1 VANDTEDLR
10 ELLSTLTID
19 QVAAL
24 VADMSPL
31 AAASLLESLSG
42 VAGPDAPPTPL
53 DQALALDEGFRV
65 RPHLAYLSDRLVA
78 AVNDVE
84 EGRSRRLIVEM
95 PPRSGKTTLATLVA
109 PAWMLRRHPNWPI
122 AITSHDGQLA
132 TTWGRQIRRWVEG
145 GRLDPVSVARDA
157 GAASSWETIQG
168 GKVLAISIRES
179 FTGRGAKVL
188 VIDDPHKD
196 FIDAHSAILRQS
208 LWDWWLSVAQT
219 RLEPPYLIV
228 VVMTR
233 WHEDD
238 FVGRLLSEEHEGD
251 PGEWERI
258 RLPALSAASSSEP
271 DLLDREPGEPLLSP
285 LLDETNEQAL
295 SRWADIRANVGT
307 YTFSA
312 MYQQRPAP
320 AKGVIFDT
328 GWWQYWTT
336 DPSKVTEDG
345 RVVHIDPMRDLSG
358 GRWLDSWDASFKGT
372 DSSDWVV
379 GQRWCRLGPDR
390 FLIAQRRGRWS
401 FTQTIA
407 AMRVWSNQLDPM
419 HSPCGHLVHQR
430 LIEDK
435 ANGPAIIDTLRREL
449 SGLKAINPKTSK
461 EARARSITPEVESG
475 HVYLPHPTDPGNE
488 WVTDLLSELRNFP
501 HDAADDQV
509 DALTQALTELREGSG
524 SITVPGRLALV
535 AGGGGESGRAAV
547 SASLSGPGRMA
558 ALARTDMARP
568 RPGMSRRGGLPP
580 RPTPRL
586 PRTPDTS

>member
-10 ELLSTLTID
+10 ELLATLTAD
-19 QVAAL
+19 EVASL

-42 VAGPDAPPTPL
+42 VAGPDAPANPL

-65 RPHLAYLSDRLVA
+65 RPHLSYLSDRLVA

-145 GRLDPVSVARDA
+145 GRLEPVQVARDA
-157 GAASSWETIQG
+157 GAASSWETVQG

-188 VIDDPHKD
+188 IIDDPHKD

-251 PGEWERI
+251 PTEWERI
-258 RLPALSAASSSEP
+258 RLPALSASSASDP
-271 DLLDREPGEPLLSP
+271 DLLGREPGEPLLSP
-285 LLDETNEQAL
+285 LLDETTEQAL
-295 SRWADIRANVGT
+295 DRWADIKANVGT

-336 DPSKVTEDG
+336 DPTKVTEDG

-358 GRWLDSWDASFKGT
+358 ARWVDSWDASFKGT
-372 DSSDWVV
+372 ASSDWVV

-390 FLIAQRRGRWS
+390 FLIAQQRGRWS

-535 AGGGGESGRAAV
+535 SGGRNDSGQPAV

-558 ALARTDMARP
+558 ALARTDMAR
-568 RPGMSRRGGLPP
+568 SRLGVRGRGLPI

-586 PRTPDTS
+586 PRPPESG